1 MVEIG
6 EIVTLDDSKEYV
18 VINKINLHN
27 VNYVFLITTS
37 KPLEILIVT
46 EKIVNGE
53 IVLDEIKDNDE
64 LEYIL
69 SQFSSQME
77 REEK

>member
-27 VNYVFLITTS
+27 VNYVFLITSS

>member
-6 EIVTLDDSKEYV
+6 EIVTLDDNKEYV

-64 LEYIL
+64 LEYVL
-69 SQFSSQME
+69 SQFSSQIE

>member
-1 MVEIG
+1 MVQIG
-6 EIVTLDDSKEYV
+6 EILKLDDNKEYV
-18 VINKINLHN
+18 VINKMNLHN

-53 IVLDEIKDNDE
+53 ITLDEIKDNDE
-64 LEYIL
+64 LEYVL
-69 SQFSSQME
+69 NQFSSQME
-77 REEK
+77 NENK

>member
-6 EIVTLDDSKEYV
+6 EIVTLDDNKEYV

-64 LEYIL
+64 LEYVL
-69 SQFSSQME
+69 SQFSSQID

>member
-64 LEYIL
+64 LEYVL
-69 SQFSSQME
+69 SQFSSQMD

>member
-6 EIVTLDDSKEYV
+6 GIVTLDDSKEYV